1 MQSSKS
7 TCMIVLAL
15 LALLACGPSGPDAP
29 PLQLTFA
36 SVHAT
41 SLPCRGNGPCP
52 PNQSCPPDPP
62 CSPQYLV
69 DARLHLGSLSGE
81 PSDVRSFD
89 AGLYDIHVL
98 RVASPQAWSQPPVP
112 FVVSPA
118 GVDLHL
124 SFLTGSGAEVVG
136 GTVRVVLTGADA
148 HGVRWELRAEATV
161 AK

>member
-1 MQSSKS
+1 MRSSKS
-7 TCMIVLAL
+7 TYTAVPAL
-15 LALLACGPSGPDAP
+15 LALLACGPSGPDAQP
-29 PLQLTFA
+29 VQLTFA
-36 SVHAT
+36 SAQAT

-62 CSPQYLV
+62 CNPQYLV
-69 DARLHLGSLSGE
+69 DARLHIGSLSGE
-81 PSDVRSFD
+81 PSDVRTFD

-98 RVASPQAWSQPPVP
+98 RVASPQAWSQPSVP

-118 GVDLHL
+118 GADLHL

-136 GTVRVVLTGADA
+136 GAIRLLLTGTDA
-148 HGVRWELRAEATV
+148 HGMRWELRAEAAV